1 MDEQP
6 NSSYGLR
13 LSPRA
18 PTWRRGGPPSQG
30 RVFQTTQ
37 QSNNPPRNT
46 SNACF
51 NRGQEGHFARNFPR
65 CQNHTGTA
73 NLIDLEDDEYYIEL
87 EPSDPVNDVC
97 TRLEALTIDQQS
109 QLAKDMGVKEDFPT
123 A

>member
-1 MDEQP
+1 MNNQAVPMD
-6 NSSYGLR
+6 LDR
-13 LSPRA
+13 ARA

-37 QSNNPPRNT
+37 RSNNPPRSTN
-46 SNACF
+46 NACF
-51 NRGQEGHFARNFPR
+51 NCGQEGHFSCNCPR
-65 CQNHTGTA
+65 RQNRTGTA
-73 NLIDLEDDEYYIEL
+73 NLIDLEEDEYYAEP
-87 EPSDPVNDVC
+87 EPSDPVNDVR